1 MPTFDLDT
9 FYDGYPR
16 VEEEFQARLEDSL
29 QPRGPE
35 QIYQMVSSLGL
46 APGARGLDV
55 GCGEGDH
62 TVELAT
68 RFGLEM
74 LGIDPVSRHIEL
86 ARSLGSDTRFEVGTA
101 EALPV
106 EDGSVDLVWCK
117 DVLVHVSDLDR
128 AYAEFQRVLRPGGK
142 ALVYQMFGT
151 GLLEEREADWLW
163 TTMGV
168 VPSSAEPER
177 TEQAVAAAGLR
188 VQERIELGSEWGEY
202 FEERRGMP
210 GRKLLYAARLLRAPE
225 GFIAA
230 YGQAN
235 YDIMLGDCLWHIYRM
250 IGKLSPRIYLLSK
263 PG

>member
-1 MPTFDLDT
+1 VPTFDLET

-16 VEEEFQARLEDSL
+16 VEEEFQAALEESL

-35 QIYQMVSSLGL
+35 MMYELVAGL
-46 APGARGLDV
+46 ELMPGASALDV

-62 TVELAT
+62 TIELAS
-68 RFGLEM
+68 RFGLDM
-74 LGIDPVSRHIEL
+74 LGIDPVARHISL
-86 ARSLGSDTRFEVGTA
+86 ARMARPGAGFELGRA

-106 EDGSVDLVWCK
+106 EDHSVDLVWCK

-128 AYAEFQRVLRPGGK
+128 AYAEFRRVLRPGGK

-151 GLLEEREADWLW
+151 PLLEEREAAWLW
-163 TTMGV
+163 STMGV
-168 VPSSAEPER
+168 VPSSADPRR
-177 TEQAVAAAGLR
+177 TEEAVAAAGLT
-188 VQERIELGSEWGEY
+188 VEQRIELGSEWGEY

-225 GFIAA
+225 SYVAKW
-230 YGQAN
+230 GQGN

-250 IGKLSPRIYLLSK
+250 IGKLSPRIYLLSA
-263 PG
+263 